1 MYGDSFVLFIFEV
14 ILTQIYRKAVFVPD
28 DYSNNQNKWSHAAIH
43 AGNQRPEIRVKY
55 ISF

>member
-1 MYGDSFVLFIFEV
+1 MDSFVLFIFEV